1 LRGGLD
7 VLAETNVL
15 VDNMK
20 KELTRKQPM
29 LEQAAVQTANLLVEV
44 SADQKQAQE
53 VLPIANLNSES

>member
-1 LRGGLD
+1 MRGGLD